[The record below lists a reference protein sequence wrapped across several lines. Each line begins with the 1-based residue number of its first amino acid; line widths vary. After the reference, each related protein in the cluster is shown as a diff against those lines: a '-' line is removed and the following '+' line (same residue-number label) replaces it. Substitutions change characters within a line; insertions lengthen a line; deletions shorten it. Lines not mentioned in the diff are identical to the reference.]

1 MKSKFILSLL
11 LVLVLSCISVNEN
24 IDTVSLL
31 SKRDCERE
39 YQYLLSS
46 METNGK
52 AIPLIK
58 ADDITAFLDEFS
70 VVYSSFY
77 RDYKIA
83 DWLTVLSI
91 GDPGKLS
98 AAEKNLDNLVAGNT
112 NTFWKLRGNS
122 HSRRIELWEKTF
134 ENDKT
139 RSKGRG
145 SADIIAE
152 IKVVEDNILKSKN
165 QDIQVL
171 LSQEKQFTRLFK
183 LRNQLAQIKGFRN
196 HLYHVFTQDEIEKYE
211 GINNTVLDMLPP
223 EIGPKQNI
231 AGLINPKPAEYF
243 DITQRLVRGMGLSPD
258 KTGIIYYITTDNT
271 YNKTFMSI
279 IEPKNEC
286 RIYMYFPKTKLY
298 PDEYV
303 YYLST
308 LMHETGHGLHFQYQD
323 TKPLIFN
330 FFDQT
335 VTETIAIFF
344 ENILYSKECLEKYFP
359 YKLTDD
365 ELRIILTNKKKSILE
380 FFRFAVFLW
389 NFEKSIYNN
398 PDQDMSELYKT
409 LAVKTH
415 MPKTN
420 QYRLWYDTSIF
431 ASHDLYY
438 IHYTLAYL
446 YAFKLRKLLEKKYG
460 PNYYENPEVGNFL
473 RENLFKYGNSL
484 QPEKLFIRL
493 FGDNILPINEYLAYL
508 SE

>member
-1 MKSKFILSLL
+1 
-11 LVLVLSCISVNEN
+11 
-24 IDTVSLL
+24 
-31 SKRDCERE
+31 
-39 YQYLLSS
+39 
-46 METNGK
+46 
-52 AIPLIK
+52 
-58 ADDITAFLDEFS
+58 
-70 VVYSSFY
+70 
-77 RDYKIA
+77 
-83 DWLTVLSI
+83 
-91 GDPGKLS
+91 
-98 AAEKNLDNLVAGNT
+98 
-112 NTFWKLRGNS
+112 
-122 HSRRIELWEKTF
+122 
-134 ENDKT
+134 
-139 RSKGRG
+139 
-145 SADIIAE
+145 
-152 IKVVEDNILKSKN
+152 
-165 QDIQVL
+165 
-171 LSQEKQFTRLFK
+171 
-183 LRNQLAQIKGFRN
+183 
-196 HLYHVFTQDEIEKYE
+196 
-211 GINNTVLDMLPP
+211 
-223 EIGPKQNI
+223 
-231 AGLINPKPAEYF
+231 
-243 DITQRLVRGMGLSPD
+243 
-258 KTGIIYYITTDNT
+258 
-271 YNKTFMSI
+271 
-279 IEPKNEC
+279 
-286 RIYMYFPKTKLY
+286 MYFPKTKLY

-365 ELRIILTNKKKSILE
+365 EIRIILANKKKSILE

-484 QPEKLFIRL
+484 QPDKLFIRL